1 MADIPD
7 YHTTPVQAAESANEA
22 GVPLLLHYHL
32 NPPPPNPIAARV
44 FLRGVS
50 PIRKD
55 GVLMARD
62 GMLIEL
68 PIAGGPA
75 TDSQLPSTRQSRH
88 CTGPPLCTLPH
99 PH

>member
-22 GVPLLLHYHL
+22 GVPLLLLYHL

-50 PIRKD
+50 AIRKD

-68 PIAGGPA
+68 PLAGGPA
-75 TDSQLPSTRQSRH
+75 KVSQRSEEHTSELQSLMRISYAVF
-88 CTGPPLCTLPH
+88 C
-99 PH
+99 